1 MHVLFKCAQIIA
13 ELQIILNLLLQQ
25 PLYETVFTWKTNILW
40 QGFNDNK
47 YNAYVV
53 IIWKAADEVRIT
65 TSFKP
70 FGSKKIHGL
79 VVTSKKLINYFA
91 AWLQE
96 SRAGCG
102 QLAASW
108 KTMI

>member
-53 IIWKAADEVRIT
+53 II
-65 TSFKP
+65 
-70 FGSKKIHGL
+70 
-79 VVTSKKLINYFA
+79 
-91 AWLQE
+91 
-96 SRAGCG
+96 
-102 QLAASW
+102 
-108 KTMI
+108 